1 MAKANHQ
8 DLLLDWLRGA
18 YMMEATLLEILE
30 EQATRSGE
38 FPILQQRLKEHSE
51 QTQRHKALVKDCI
64 LRLNGDVPS
73 LRADLSKIIGG
84 VQSKMMGFFKDSLI
98 KDLMASAASE
108 ELEIATYKSI
118 IRLATRL
125 GHGDIAQICQ
135 EILEEEETM
144 LHFLNDQ
151 IDPIIDEAYERQIL
165 LN

>member
-1 MAKANHQ
+1 MANTEHQ
-8 DLLLDWLRGA
+8 DLLLNWLRGA
-18 YMMEATLLEILE
+18 YTMESSLLEILE
-30 EQATRSGE
+30 EQSERSKE
-38 FPILQQRLKEHSE
+38 FPHLQQRLKEHHS
-51 QTQRHKALVKDCI
+51 QTRQHMTLVEDCI
-64 LRLNGDVPS
+64 RRLNGKVPS
-73 LRADLSKIIGG
+73 LRADISKVVGG
-84 VQSKMMGFFKDSLI
+84 AQSKMMGIFKDSLV
-98 KDLMASAASE
+98 KDLVASAASE

-135 EILEEEETM
+135 GILQEEETM